1 LGEEGSSVVAGR
13 RNPSPIYR
21 GRGEGERGSAG
32 ELQGVMNGGSNGV
45 ETAALN
51 SINAGRNGRSRGGV
65 RGSCRALGF
74 GLRAVSA

>member
-1 LGEEGSSVVAGR
+1 VAGR

-51 SINAGRNGRSRGGV
+51 SINAG
-65 RGSCRALGF
+65 
-74 GLRAVSA
+74 